1 MSGFHNSH
9 LSSRL
14 FSRGNSAEWFHLKSL
29 SVKPPSRSRMALR
42 TAVNNIELL
51 TMPIG
56 FTFARP
62 FIEGATKHVMVASGR
77 GD

>member
-1 MSGFHNSH
+1 
-9 LSSRL
+9 
-14 FSRGNSAEWFHLKSL
+14 
-29 SVKPPSRSRMALR
+29 MALG